1 MMKKLI
7 LSLATIALVVT
18 GIFTFAGCEKEE
30 ENAPHTN
37 LIKAHTILNTY
48 YDATLI
54 QEFMQTQLLVSI

>member
-1 MMKKLI
+1 MKKLF
-7 LSLATIALVVT
+7 LGLIAAVIVST

-30 ENAPHTN
+30 ENAPPTN